1 MPNIFMLALP
11 RWLGLPVFL
20 AAPAAEVAATLPPS
34 PGLAPTCPP
43 PHPITGPRL
52 HPCPAAMIPPGH
64 VPGSRA
70 AVPPGEKSHKE
81 RLLAGEPYD
90 ACDPELVDDRI
101 ACRKLLHQFNTA
113 LAYDDVEGRAQ
124 VLKQLLGSYDPGGPR
139 VLLACRHPHT
149 VQRRTSG
156 TLPVGIAQYAHHHAH
171 IADSPP
177 FIEPPF
183 FCDFG

>member
-1 MPNIFMLALP
+1 
-11 RWLGLPVFL
+11 
-20 AAPAAEVAATLPPS
+20 
-34 PGLAPTCPP
+34 
-43 PHPITGPRL
+43 
-52 HPCPAAMIPPGH
+52 MIPPGH

-124 VLKQLLGSYDPGGPR
+124 VLKQLLGSYDPGGALPIAAGTPSPTHR
-139 VLLACRHPHT
+139 AEENKRNLACGHYTIR
-149 VQRRTSG
+149 
-156 TLPVGIAQYAHHHAH
+156 
-171 IADSPP
+171 SP
-177 FIEPPF
+177 
-183 FCDFG
+183 